1 MTSAEGMINKGGP
14 GACFPRK
21 FSKFKHF
28 RMQSDAIWML
38 KFGKHQDFI
47 VANIR
52 KKKLKTF
59 STLAKKLIKLA
70 KFFCTKLSIVD
81 QFVLAFNMFPLAQ
94 TNVGS
99 FINQL

>member
-1 MTSAEGMINKGGP
+1 
-14 GACFPRK
+14 
-21 FSKFKHF
+21 
-28 RMQSDAIWML
+28 MQSGAIWTL

-52 KKKLKTF
+52 KKKLMTF
-59 STLAKKLIKLA
+59 STLAKKLIKLE
-70 KFFCTKLSIVD
+70 FFRTKLSIVD
-81 QFVLAFNMFPLAQ
+81 QFVLAFNMFLLAQ

>member
-52 KKKLKTF
+52 KKKLMTF
-59 STLAKKLIKLA
+59 SSLAKKLIKLE
-70 KFFCTKLSIVD
+70 FFHTKLSIVD